1 MCKCGIQLI
10 PGFILYCENDGFVLY
25 LKMKQNKTNN
35 KKSLKQ
41 TNKTPTK
48 TKTKPPHIGPVVLD
62 SKYKGRKK
70 QLLPQSTAI

>member
-1 MCKCGIQLI
+1 
-10 PGFILYCENDGFVLY
+10 
-25 LKMKQNKTNN
+25 MKQNKTNN